1 MISQKVL
8 TRGDAG
14 NASVVAQ
21 IDSYYQDKEDDYYSR
36 EDQPSQWQGKLAEE
50 LNLTGEVSKLDFVML
65 IYALRLLWL
74 QQAVHRKE
82 INLIMAKKAC

>member
-21 IDSYYQDKEDDYYSR
+21 IDSYYQDKKMITIQEKINRAS
-36 EDQPSQWQGKLAEE
+36 GK
-50 LNLTGEVSKLDFVML
+50 VS
-65 IYALRLLWL
+65 L
-74 QQAVHRKE
+74 QK
-82 INLIMAKKAC
+82 N

>member
-65 IYALRLLWL
+65 MQGQHNGIDLR
-74 QQAVHRKE
+74 KSKYT
-82 INLIMAKKAC
+82 KKDNKDRLGID